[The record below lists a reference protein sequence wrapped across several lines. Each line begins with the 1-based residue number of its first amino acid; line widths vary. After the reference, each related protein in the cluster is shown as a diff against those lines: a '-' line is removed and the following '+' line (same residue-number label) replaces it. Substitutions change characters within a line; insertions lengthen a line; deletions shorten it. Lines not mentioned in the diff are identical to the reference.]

1 MGRRTSFVAWISVT
15 RPETMKMAFTM
26 FDDNANGRPMAP
38 ATNTGS
44 SHTFDT
50 STCCNP
56 SRAFFGVT
64 FFSADEPASAT
75 LVSVFFLV
83 AASPCGCV
91 CVDGFSLAMV
101 SLLDFHWVCAQAEIQ
116 RRSSLRDATRFAGT
130 VPTQALPRSGQ
141 GSGGRPSQPYS
152 APLYF
157 DAPNHNAT
165 VQPKQEKIR
174 HACPLHGDACRISFR
189 EAADAYLRRLMGASS
204 NTSSDVFAT
213 SGLCVTMMTQRCPS
227 CANVREIPMMSSW
240 VARSRLPVGSSATM
254 MEGP

>member
-83 AASPCGCV
+83 AASPCVCV

-101 SLLDFHWVCAQAEIQ
+101 SLLDFHWVPKYNGDRLYGT
-116 RRSSLRDATRFAGT
+116 RRVLPVLFLRKHYLDQVKG
-130 VPTQALPRSGQ
+130 P
-141 GSGGRPSQPYS
+141 GGRPSQPYS
-152 APLYF
+152 AP
-157 DAPNHNAT
+157 P
-165 VQPKQEKIR
+165 V
-174 HACPLHGDACRISFR
+174 
-189 EAADAYLRRLMGASS
+189 LRRAQS
-204 NTSSDVFAT
+204 
-213 SGLCVTMMTQRCPS
+213 
-227 CANVREIPMMSSW
+227 
-240 VARSRLPVGSSATM
+240 
-254 MEGP
+254 